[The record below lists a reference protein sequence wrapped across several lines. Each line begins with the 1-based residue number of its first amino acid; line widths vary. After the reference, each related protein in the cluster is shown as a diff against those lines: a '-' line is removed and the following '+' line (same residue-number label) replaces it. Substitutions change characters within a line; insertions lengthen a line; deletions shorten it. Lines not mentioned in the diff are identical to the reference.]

1 MNAQVQFIDFEG
13 RSDGESLLKILSQ
26 LRPRRVVIVRG
37 NEASTQHMKNHCE
50 LNLGAR
56 VFAPNRGETID
67 ATTETHIYQVRLTEA
82 LLSQLEFKKGKD
94 AEIAWIDGQIKIRNK
109 MIEGN
114 PLNAMD
120 TDNDQVIVT
129 DDDNDKIYTLEPFK
143 ENEVPVHN
151 SVFVN
156 ELKLVDFKQ
165 VLIKHN
171 ISSEFSGGVLW
182 CANGT
187 VTLRRVS
194 FIFVVIYQSISF
206 CLVFILQMDS
216 GKVTVEGAL
225 SEEYYRIR
233 ELLYEQYAVV

>member
-1 MNAQVQFIDFEG
+1 M
-13 RSDGESLLKILSQ
+13 KILSQ

-37 NEASTQHMKNHCE
+37 NETSTQHMAKHCE

-56 VFAPNRGETID
+56 VFTPNRGEIVD

-94 AEIAWIDGQIKIRNK
+94 AEIAWIDGQIRIRNK
-109 MIEGN
+109 LIEGN

-120 TDNDQVIVT
+120 TDDQVIIA
-129 DDDNDKIYTLEPFK
+129 DDDTSKTLTLEPFK
-143 ENEVPVHN
+143 ESELPVHN

-165 VLIKHN
+165 VLMKHN

-182 CANGT
+182 CVNGT

-194 FIFVVIYQSISF
+194 
-206 CLVFILQMDS
+206 CLGSV
-216 GKVTVEGAL
+216 
-225 SEEYYRIR
+225 Y
-233 ELLYEQYAVV
+233 